1 VSNAATGPASPL
13 RATMTGLRCEFAD
26 IALNSPR
33 GWHSARAALAVALAV
48 IPALALRLDAPWW
61 AAISAFVSLQAT
73 SPASVRRGGLRIA
86 GTAVGAALAL
96 LISPWLI
103 EDHVAVSLVLFAA
116 SAIGV
121 LGLQVSRH
129 GYAWLLGGVT
139 VDMVLLSA
147 LGAPGS
153 TLEIACNRT
162 VEVTIGTI
170 TAILVSLVL
179 SPDAAQAPA
188 QAQPA
193 PGWSDL
199 LGAQWPSTQHATRA
213 GFGVVLVP
221 WVWNWLELPSLSQTA
236 ITVAAV
242 MAVQA
247 VSDDDAANRK
257 SILIRAVHR
266 LLGCLIGG
274 LAGLALLSL
283 SLESFVPWLAALC
296 VGVFI
301 GASVQSG
308 AHGVGYVGTQGAVVF
323 MITLVQGWGPPAD
336 IIVGVE
342 RFAGITGG
350 MAIVVALSALAA
362 PSIQQEAAV
371 DGDHAAGHVAG
382 GA

>member
-1 VSNAATGPASPL
+1 
-13 RATMTGLRCEFAD
+13 M
-26 IALNSPR
+26 
-33 GWHSARAALAVALAV
+33 
-48 IPALALRLDAPWW
+48 
-61 AAISAFVSLQAT
+61 
-73 SPASVRRGGLRIA
+73 
-86 GTAVGAALAL
+86 
-96 LISPWLI
+96 
-103 EDHVAVSLVLFAA
+103 
-116 SAIGV
+116 
-121 LGLQVSRH
+121 
-129 GYAWLLGGVT
+129 
-139 VDMVLLSA
+139 
-147 LGAPGS
+147 
-153 TLEIACNRT
+153 
-162 VEVTIGTI
+162 
-170 TAILVSLVL
+170 
-179 SPDAAQAPA
+179 
-188 QAQPA
+188 
-193 PGWSDL
+193 
-199 LGAQWPSTQHATRA
+199 
-213 GFGVVLVP
+213 LVP

-350 MAIVVALSALAA
+350 MAIVVALSALAG

-371 DGDHAAGHVAG
+371 DGDHAAGHVTG